1 MPHELR
7 WVCLS
12 GLECS
17 DFLKWGAARWD
28 RLIQLPSDILGGQV
42 LETLVLLN
50 IMQKHG
56 GSVHG
61 A

>member
-1 MPHELR
+1 MG
-7 WVCLS
+7 VCLS